1 MGADRKSSQKIKGTE
16 TDMTEGISLKIKIIY
31 TALAALL
38 IALVWA
44 GDEGRQPIVYD
55 GIELQHSM
63 GLINTEN
70 ALVIK
75 KAAGLIDSEDMRTL
89 GDILAGYSSVASTP
103 SYVLNKGSY
112 RATLL
117 YSTEQEGNVLELWEQ
132 GDKIAAWP
140 INASEK
146 ELTADFTISKDAKAL
161 QLRINYCGEGTLTIR
176 KMSLAPDTLF
186 YTDTYFLI
194 VVFLLLHLAA
204 WLYVRSGRKLSQEKL
219 VDCAVILGV
228 AFLATTPLMQ
238 TYLYNADDLCYH
250 LARLEGLKDGIL
262 DGQVIPVNIL
272 PDGLQNNGYM
282 NAMYPYLFLYI
293 GAFLRICRVSLAF
306 SYKVL
311 VFLSNLGSAAC
322 AYVAVKSMV
331 KSRRSVILSVVLYTL
346 MPYRFTN
353 ILSRGDLGETLA
365 LVFWPLVIAGL
376 YHIVMG
382 DRKKWHYLVI
392 GFTGALQSH
401 ILSVAYVAAVC
412 VITVLLYCVR
422 IVRERRYMEVLKAAG
437 LTMLLNAWYVV
448 PFLYYYFMEN
458 MEKEVLRWSGYFEQ
472 SINLSNMTQTLSLYN
487 KQYFSLGLALLG
499 CLGIGI
505 VYLLCERRGR
515 VNASDGFMLYML
527 VLGSVFVF
535 LSTGYFPSRALMAND
550 LFRNIATILQFPWRF
565 LGPASACLL
574 FAGAAGLERSEVLKP
589 YRNII
594 FAMLVSLNLLVIVS
608 VPADNNHV
616 PYKNAESVASKGH
629 ETKLGVGVGL
639 FYPHEWRLSGATEDK
654 LTRNVVTSDMG
665 SVSVR
670 DFKKEGTRAVVS
682 YTADSSTAYIE
693 LPLQNYLGYRAADEQ
708 GKPVTIEQGEGGR
721 MRFFVN
727 GDGAEHRIYVRYGPV
742 PAFVIA
748 DVVSALAILYC
759 LYRGRIS
766 NRAEQRKAE
775 LLLGEELTESD
786 ET

>member
-1 MGADRKSSQKIKGTE
+1 MAE
-16 TDMTEGISLKIKIIY
+16 EISLKVKIIY

-44 GDEGRQPIVYD
+44 GDEGKQPIVYD

-70 ALVIK
+70 ALVIQK
-75 KAAGLIDSEDMRTL
+75 SAGLIDSEDIKTL
-89 GDILAGYSSVASTP
+89 GDILTAYNSVASTP
-103 SYVLNKGSY
+103 SYVVNRGSY
-112 RATLL
+112 RVTLN
-117 YSTEQEGNVLELWEQ
+117 YSTDQEGNVLELWEQ

-140 INASEK
+140 IDSKEN
-146 ELTADFTISKDAKAL
+146 ELTADFAISKDAKAL
-161 QLRINYCGEGTLTIR
+161 QFRINYSGEGTLTV
-176 KMSLAPDTLF
+176 KKFSFAPYTLF

-194 VVFLLLHLAA
+194 AVFLLLHLVG
-204 WLYVRSGRKLSQEKL
+204 WLYVRSGRRLSQEKL
-219 VDCAVILGV
+219 VDYAVILGV
-228 AFLATTPLMQ
+228 ALLATTPLMQ

-282 NAMYPYLFLYI
+282 NALYPYLFLYI

-311 VFLSNLGSAAC
+311 IFLANLGSAAC

-353 ILSRGDLGETLA
+353 ILSRGDLGETIA

-376 YHIVMG
+376 YHVVMG

-401 ILSVAYVAAVC
+401 ILSVVYVAAVC
-412 VITVLLYCVR
+412 VVTVLLYCVR
-422 IVRERRYMEVLKAAG
+422 IVRERRYMEIVKAAG
-437 LTMLLNAWYVV
+437 LTVLLNAWYLV
-448 PFLYYYFMEN
+448 PFLYYYFNEELN
-458 MEKEVLRWSGYFEQ
+458 KEVLRWSGYFEQ

-515 VNASDGFMLYML
+515 VNGADGFLLYL
-527 VLGSVFVF
+527 LTLGAWFVF
-535 LSTGYFPSRALMAND
+535 LSTGYFPSRALMASD
-550 LFRNIATILQFPWRF
+550 FFSNIATMLQFPWRF

-574 FAGAAGLERSEVLKP
+574 FVGAAGLAWSQLLKP
-589 YRNII
+589 YRNLI

-616 PYKNAESVASKGH
+616 PYKNAESVASKGQ
-629 ETKLGVGVGL
+629 ETKLVANVGL
-639 FYPHEWRLSGATEDK
+639 FYPHEWRLMDATDVR
-654 LTRNVVTSDMG
+654 LTRSVVMSDINY
-665 SVSVR
+665 VSVR
-670 DFKKEGTRAVVS
+670 DFKKEGTKAAVS
-682 YTADSSTAYIE
+682 YTAQSDDAFIE
-693 LPLQNYLGYRAADEQ
+693 LPLQNYLGYRAVDELGQ
-708 GKPVTIEQGEGGR
+708 PVEIEQGEGGR
-721 MRFFVN
+721 MRFPVN

-742 PAFVIA
+742 PGFVIA
-748 DVVSALAILYC
+748 DVVSALTILYC
-759 LYRGRIS
+759 LWHCVK
-766 NRAEQRKAE
+766 RKFK
-775 LLLGEELTESD
+775 T
-786 ET
+786 T